1 MKNRGFGE
9 LDLIELGFN
18 RINIEEDDYYYAID
32 IGKMRFITHNETL
45 SNTFSVGHWNRN
57 KPSSLFFITSACS
70 MNIVTLNYPFLQKL

>member
-32 IGKMRFITHNETL
+32 IGKMRFITHQTKKELKNKEFFTLIGLTNYEET
-45 SNTFSVGHWNRN
+45 R
-57 KPSSLFFITSACS
+57 IT
-70 MNIVTLNYPFLQKL
+70 NPRDFKDVVRIFG